1 MTKIKQIGKGLLV
14 LIIYFILSELIVLP
28 LILLRI
34 DYQNLD
40 EYIKTI
46 YIIAYQLLIL
56 GLIIAVYR
64 KELVVSLEDLKKNHK
79 QYFDQYLKYWFLAFG
94 LMAVA
99 NIIISFFVE
108 GQPSNQEAIVK
119 IFESSPMYVFFTA
132 VIMAP
137 LLEELVFRFS
147 LRNIFGKNWVF
158 IIISGLLFGF
168 IHIMGATNFMEEL
181 VFLIP
186 YSIPG
191 FVFAYVL
198 VKSDNIFVP
207 IGLHF
212 IHNGFL
218 VAMQFLAMFL
228 V

>member
-34 DYQNLD
+34 DYQNLH

-132 VIMAP
+132 VIIAP

-147 LRNIFGKNWVF
+147 LRNIFGKNWMF

>member
-34 DYQNLD
+34 DYQNLH

-108 GQPSNQEAIVK
+108 GKPSNQEAIVK

-132 VIMAP
+132 VIIAP